1 MLTTDLSEN
10 DLIKTKKRFVPKR
23 RAPHL
28 IQTQSSGMSK
38 ERSDN
43 NEKENQVPS
52 KKKEY
57 LDSKDSTKSPTG
69 SDKCSSRSR
78 RSHLGNGPRDDNL
91 AKNNINCHEEVSKL
105 CGIQKK
111 IACFLVKKCIN
122 RKDTSSGP
130 ITSEALRVVSNST
143 HKTTKK
149 ILSRMIEKK
158 LLSRLPGKKGKGG
171 YVVFELSQEFI
182 DVVRLQSQ
190 LEYENNDSPIIN
202 QVTNPS
208 RDLPSKWKEVDFSPL
223 ESVGFGAPQIKQLY
237 EKSLNS
243 PEVIQESIKHFS
255 FALEN
260 NSKVKKFAEEGK
272 ALTVI
277 MGVLRKGGNW
287 FEANYEAPKD
297 KALREIVQQKK
308 AAKEKR
314 NKLIGELV
322 NLEFEEW
329 VKSLSSSE
337 VDEIVPEDRRRLKAA
352 KTAALSQY
360 FKEKVLVP
368 RLEKE
373 GLL

>member
-1 MLTTDLSEN
+1 MKNFLCADELPNLQKEVMFYIYHSLTRDKTTTPITAKDISKKIGKSISSIKKTISRLKKKGFILSHDFKLGRHGWAKYSIPKAVAVKPHNFE
-10 DLIKTKKRFVPKR
+10 KTKSNLNVHNNNNNNNTIIKSSLEKNSPCLKNGL
-23 RAPHL
+23 PESWNL
-28 IQTQSSGMSK
+28 I
-38 ERSDN
+38 EF
-43 NEKENQVPS
+43 EPV
-52 KKKEY
+52 
-57 LDSKDSTKSPTG
+57 
-69 SDKCSSRSR
+69 
-78 RSHLGNGPRDDNL
+78 
-91 AKNNINCHEEVSKL
+91 
-105 CGIQKK
+105 KK
-111 IACFLVKKCIN
+111 IGFSI
-122 RKDTSSGP
+122 
-130 ITSEALRVVSNST
+130 
-143 HKTTKK
+143 
-149 ILSRMIEKK
+149 
-158 LLSRLPGKKGKGG
+158 
-171 YVVFELSQEFI
+171 
-182 DVVRLQSQ
+182 SQ
-190 LEYENNDSPIIN
+190 L
-202 QVTNPS
+202 
-208 RDLPSKWKEVDFSPL
+208 
-223 ESVGFGAPQIKQLY
+223 KQLY
-237 EKSLNS
+237 NEGLNT